1 MANQKS
7 SQDKQQYFIPFEV
20 TTSTIIPDEYKDQPL
35 KCLQIG
41 IRKFQGL
48 LIPVSKKVYQEY
60 MRPEWKDDKRKQRQA
75 ENRRKREKAQET
87 GTKDKT
93 IKPWDT
99 AVSYERLREKG
110 FEFGAGYEI
119 EDGFFK
125 KELIK
130 KLRELLAALEKMD
143 RIIMQMV
150 AEGYPEAEIAKIVG
164 LSQKGVNKRKHKI
177 LDTLRVQLQDYC

>member
-1 MANQKS
+1 MDNQKS

-41 IRKFQGL
+41 IRKFPGFL
-48 LIPVSKKVYQEY
+48 LPVSEKVYQEY

-99 AVSYERLREKG
+99 PVSYERLREKG
-110 FEFGAGYEI
+110 FEVGAGYEI
-119 EDGFFK
+119 EDSFFK

-130 KLRELLAALEKMD
+130 KLRELLAELKEMD
-143 RIIMQMV
+143 RIILMMV
-150 AEGYPEAEIAKIVG
+150 AEGYPEAEIAKVVG

-177 LDTLRVQLQDYC
+177 FDLLRPRLKDYR

>member
-41 IRKFQGL
+41 MRKFQGL

-119 EDGFFK
+119 EDVFSRKNSLRSCVNFWRRSK
-125 KELIK
+125 KW
-130 KLRELLAALEKMD
+130 
-143 RIIMQMV
+143 
-150 AEGYPEAEIAKIVG
+150 IASSCKW
-164 LSQKGVNKRKHKI
+164 SQKAIQKQRLLRLLDCRKKAS
-177 LDTLRVQLQDYC
+177 TNANTRF

>member
-1 MANQKS
+1 MDNQKS

-41 IRKFQGL
+41 IRKFPGFL
-48 LIPVSKKVYQEY
+48 LPVSEKVYQEY

-75 ENRRKREKAQET
+75 ENCRKREKAQET

-99 AVSYERLREKG
+99 PVSYERLREKG
-110 FEFGAGYEI
+110 FEVGAGYEI
-119 EDGFFK
+119 EDSFFK

-130 KLRELLAALEKMD
+130 KLRELLAELKEMD
-143 RIIMQMV
+143 RIILMMV
-150 AEGYPEAEIAKIVG
+150 AEGYPEAEIAKVVG

-177 LDTLRVQLQDYC
+177 FDLLRPRLKDYR

>member
-1 MANQKS
+1 MSNQA
-7 SQDKQQYFIPFEV
+7 KQQYFIPYEV
-20 TTSTIIPDEYKDQPL
+20 TTGTIIPDEYKNQPL
-35 KCLQIG
+35 TCLQIG
-41 IRKFQGL
+41 IRKFQGV
-48 LIPVSKKVYQEY
+48 LIPVSEKVYQEY

-99 AVSYERLREKG
+99 PVSYERLREKG
-110 FEFGAGYEI
+110 FEVGAGYEI
-119 EDGFFK
+119 EDSFFK

-130 KLRELLAALEKMD
+130 KLRELLAELKEMD
-143 RIIMQMV
+143 RIIMMMV
-150 AEGYPEAEIAKIVG
+150 AEGYPEAEIAKVVG

-177 LDTLRVQLQDYC
+177 FDHLRPRLKDYR